1 VQELNRF
8 WQVDCFSPDENLEV
22 VETGPGEARLQFTI
36 ESRQLTNEYT
46 HRPSFDVQTKQT
58 FIEAGTPDDAIG
70 EFVRQN
76 DSELVSLSRPVRGQE
91 SIATVKKD
99 DSVFL
104 VRVYAA

>member
-8 WQVDCFSPDENLEV
+8 WQVDCFSSDEKFDAIDND
-22 VETGPGEARLQFTI
+22 TGEACLQFTI

-46 HRPSFDVQTKQT
+46 HRPSFDGETKQT

-76 DSELVSLSRPVRGQE
+76 ESELVSLTKPVRGQE

>member
-1 VQELNRF
+1 MQEPIPF
-8 WQVDCFSPDENLEV
+8 GPWIAFSSDEKAEGR
-22 VETGPGEARLQFTI
+22 EEASLQFTI

-46 HRPSFDVQTKQT
+46 HRPSLDGETKQML
-58 FIEAGTPDDAIG
+58 IEAGTPDDAISQ
-70 EFVRQN
+70 FVRQN
-76 DSELVSLSRPVRGQE
+76 DSELVSLTRPVRGQE

>member
-1 VQELNRF
+1 LASGLLFRQTKKL
-8 WQVDCFSPDENLEV
+8 DV
-22 VETGPGEARLQFTI
+22 VERRPGEARLQFTI

-46 HRPSFDVQTKQT
+46 HRPSFDAETKQT
-58 FIEAGTPDDAIG
+58 LIEAGTPDDAIG

-76 DSELVSLSRPVRGQE
+76 ESELVSLTRPVRGHE